1 MAPGVAVGRLARN
14 AKDSM
19 EISFLWAASSL
30 SPGMPSS
37 ARKMSAE
44 GPPVWEVSNG
54 EAPPLPK
61 PPPPEVSG
69 RAAAAVAGRAG
80 VALRADGALL
90 VPGERR
96 LVGRAVLRRGR
107 VRVEHAQLTEVWP
120 AAVLVT

>member
-1 MAPGVAVGRLARN
+1 MAPGVVVGRLARN

-19 EISFLWAASSL
+19 EISFLWLASAL

-61 PPPPEVSG
+61 PPPPEVSVPLPLPLSPGGPGSPWGLSG
-69 RAAAAVAGRAG
+69 RWAPAGSR
-80 VALRADGALL
+80 
-90 VPGERR
+90 
-96 LVGRAVLRRGR
+96 
-107 VRVEHAQLTEVWP
+107 
-120 AAVLVT
+120 